1 MIKGIEKLRNLKILE
16 SKSFGAFK
24 KDLKKKTKKLEKKLI
39 LSSFINMNRKKQN
52 EKKILCIGFAYLLFK
67 NEFISTS
74 FPVVINF
81 QTLIKISQTAAILL
95 MVMRF

>member
-24 KDLKKKTKKLEKKLI
+24 KDLKKKKKKLEKKLI

-52 EKKILCIGFAYLLFK
+52 EKKNLVHRICIPIIQERIYFY
-67 NEFISTS
+67 
-74 FPVVINF
+74 
-81 QTLIKISQTAAILL
+81 
-95 MVMRF
+95 

>member
-1 MIKGIEKLRNLKILE
+1 
-16 SKSFGAFK
+16 
-24 KDLKKKTKKLEKKLI
+24 
-39 LSSFINMNRKKQN
+39 MNRKKQN

-74 FPVVINF
+74 FPVVMNL
-81 QTLIKISQTAAILL
+81 QTLIKIGQTAAILL